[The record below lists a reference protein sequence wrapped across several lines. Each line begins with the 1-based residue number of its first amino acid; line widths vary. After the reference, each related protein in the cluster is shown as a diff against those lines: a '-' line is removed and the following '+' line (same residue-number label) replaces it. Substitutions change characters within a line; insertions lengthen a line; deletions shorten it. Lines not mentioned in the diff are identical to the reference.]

1 MKKAVRVA
9 NTLSSFSVPSPAAAA
24 NDTTRDAAAAAAAA
38 AAASAAVTA
47 QPHPCETR
55 SLCSYL
61 HTGRPLDTAFSKR
74 WPDLKQPTPN
84 QKSSTPLRQKILE
97 VRSLA
102 VLEEEGAIAGI
113 TLFLQLAA
121 KSEASR
127 QDLQKARFTVT
138 ARCVPRLHRKGLLLS
153 HSD

>member
-9 NTLSSFSVPSPAAAA
+9 NTLSSFSVPFPAAAAA
-24 NDTTRDAAAAAAAA
+24 NDTTRDAAP
-38 AAASAAVTA
+38 ASAAVTA

-61 HTGRPLDTAFSKR
+61 HTGRPLDTACSKR

-138 ARCVPRLHRKGLLLS
+138 APCVPRLHSKGLLLS